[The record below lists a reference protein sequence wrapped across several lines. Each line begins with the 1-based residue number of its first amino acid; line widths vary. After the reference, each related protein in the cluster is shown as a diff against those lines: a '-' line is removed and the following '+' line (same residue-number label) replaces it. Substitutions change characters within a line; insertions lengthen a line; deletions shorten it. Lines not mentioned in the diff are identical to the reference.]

1 MPNPPQKVPCHPPY
15 LDPDSLAAEF
25 YQIFK
30 QIKIMPILHTCI
42 WNVFI
47 EVERI
52 ISQLILWGSITTMP
66 KPKASSLV
74 QISLILLHP
83 IFAHDEFYVLHL
95 WQENDGNDTLFISSH
110 SIRRYMISVCP
121 NTDDD
126 HLDHLNKVVAVKIL
140 HCQVTL
146 PYLGINTFF
155 SILKDINILFF
166 TKL

>member
-1 MPNPPQKVPCHPPY
+1 
-15 LDPDSLAAEF
+15 
-25 YQIFK
+25 
-30 QIKIMPILHTCI
+30 
-42 WNVFI
+42 
-47 EVERI
+47 
-52 ISQLILWGSITTMP
+52 
-66 KPKASSLV
+66 
-74 QISLILLHP
+74 
-83 IFAHDEFYVLHL
+83 
-95 WQENDGNDTLFISSH
+95 
-110 SIRRYMISVCP
+110 MISVCP